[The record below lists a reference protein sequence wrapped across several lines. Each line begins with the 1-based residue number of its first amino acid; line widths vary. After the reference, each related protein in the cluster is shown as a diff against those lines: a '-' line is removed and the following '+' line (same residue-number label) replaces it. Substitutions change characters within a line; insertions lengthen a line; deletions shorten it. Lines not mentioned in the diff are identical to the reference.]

1 MLVSSCGLLVKR
13 DWLLGSS
20 GQKPAGNHYYCW
32 KNISPL
38 HRMVDRDIHTITR
51 GACMQTHIGH
61 MECHIDTHTS
71 QNRGTEATLQKICL
85 SMQTAH
91 PWETSICKRM
101 CSLIQVRTNTTFQ
114 HVRHIKAHIF
124 TSFYNAYIV
133 LITHISLTC
142 HKSICYLAPLNGKL
156 ALWTKCPCGY
166 KWNSFGCKTSNE
178 PVISAVCSSCLRQYV
193 KIFRMFLF

>member
-1 MLVSSCGLLVKR
+1 MHANTYRAHGMPHRYTYITKPRHRSNIAKDIMSVNA
-13 DWLLGSS
+13 DGSS
-20 GQKPAGNHYYCW
+20 LG
-32 KNISPL
+32 
-38 HRMVDRDIHTITR
+38 D
-51 GACMQTHIGH
+51 
-61 MECHIDTHTS
+61 
-71 QNRGTEATLQKICL
+71 
-85 SMQTAH
+85 
-91 PWETSICKRM
+91 ICKRM

-133 LITHISLTC
+133 LITHISLAC
-142 HKSICYLAPLNGKL
+142 HKSICYLAPLNSKL

-166 KWNSFGCKTSNE
+166 KWNSFGCKASNE